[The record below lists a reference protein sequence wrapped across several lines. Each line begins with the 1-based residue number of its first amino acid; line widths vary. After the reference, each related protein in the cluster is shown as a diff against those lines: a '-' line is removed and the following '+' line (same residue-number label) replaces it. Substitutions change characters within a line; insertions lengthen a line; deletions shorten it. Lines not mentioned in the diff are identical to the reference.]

1 MILTI
6 SISTIRIVKDYNSF
20 QKALDKIKR
29 KSDIET
35 CWVIG
40 GSSIYNE
47 FITSNL
53 CDKIY
58 LTKIE
63 ENFECD
69 TFFPEIDL
77 KKYHETVDPVVS
89 QDLQIE
95 ESDESLIKYRYH
107 VYERN

>member
-1 MILTI
+1 MTN
-6 SISTIRIVKDYNSF
+6 SIKTSF
-20 QKALDKIKR
+20 KKALDKIKR
-29 KSDIET
+29 KNDIET

-47 FITSNL
+47 FITLNL

-63 ENFECD
+63 EHFECD

-77 KKYHETVDPVVS
+77 KRYHETNDSKVS
-89 QDLQIE
+89 QDLQTE
-95 ESDESLIKYRYH
+95 ESEESLIKYRYH